1 MIRVSAPGKMLLMG
15 DHAVVYGRSCLVTA
29 VDARL
34 TVTIEPALGK
44 DIQIVAPQVSN
55 TTFISRSIAVAQA
68 AWGVSCSGL
77 KMTTESMFSSQYGLG
92 SSSAVTV
99 ATIVALS
106 KFFKRNDTLNEL
118 FLLSR
123 QVVFDVQGAGS
134 GFDVAAA
141 LLGGTL
147 YYEKITPTL
156 TPVPIHALPLV
167 IGYTGSKASTTMLV
181 EDVARK
187 REREPQKVDRIFDA
201 IQKLVEDAKHRME
214 QGEWD
219 HVGKLFDFNQEYL
232 RDLGVSSEKLETLIL
247 AAKHAGAW
255 GAKLSGAGG
264 GDCMIALA
272 PDDRRSAVEEA
283 IVGAGG
289 EIVRVAPHAEGVRVE
304 V

>member
-29 VDARL
+29 MDTRL
-34 TVTIEPALGK
+34 TVTIESLTEN
-44 DIQIVAPQVSN
+44 DIEIVAPQVSN
-55 TTFISRSIAVAQA
+55 TTFISRSIAVAEA

-77 KMTTESMFSSQYGLG
+77 KITTQSMFSSQYGLG

-106 KFFKRNDTLNEL
+106 KFLKRNDTLNEL

-123 QVVFDVQGAGS
+123 QVVLDVQGAGS

-141 LLGGTL
+141 LMGGTL
-147 YYEKITPTL
+147 LYEKTTPTL
-156 TPVPIHALPLV
+156 SPVSVDTMPLV
-167 IGYTGSKASTTMLV
+167 IGYTGVKADTTMLV
-181 EDVARK
+181 GDVAHK
-187 REREPQKVDRIFDA
+187 REQEQGKVDRIFDA
-201 IQKLVEDAKHRME
+201 IELLVQEAKSRME
-214 QGEWD
+214 QKEWD
-219 HVGKLFDFNQEYL
+219 RVGKLFDFNQEYL
-232 RDLGVSSEKLETLIL
+232 RDLGVSSEKLESLIF

-264 GDCMIALA
+264 GDCMIALV
-272 PDDRRSAVEEA
+272 PDDRRIAVEEA

-289 EIVRVAPHAEGVRVE
+289 EIVSVAPHAEGVRVE